1 MHNVFLFILTICFF
15 YSHGNQTTLLGN
27 IKGVDGGKYNNSPVE
42 VLIVNDFITYKQ
54 ERLKQS
60 QTDANGNFKLVFNNS
75 TTNIAILKLGKVERT
90 LFIEPGKSYYISVE
104 AHLKKLSNSKGFFAK
119 DSKKAI
125 IKNSSEGELN
135 YLIDTLD
142 KTCSQF
148 LLNNPYQRK
157 SYKSIK
163 SFTDSIK
170 KIYSAEKNTY
180 FKKYLLFKIAEM
192 QMYVMRKFR
201 NDFVKHHFHPNSNY
215 ANNVQSMHVLN
226 TFFAG
231 NIKHNILSNDNSP
244 FHKAMLQTNLNKML
258 KDISPGTSENRELN
272 ELILLK
278 GILEISEVYYYQ
290 KSHLTATLNKIIETT
305 VHPTHKK
312 IAQNIK
318 KKINDLEIG
327 IAAPELSIQYEETN
341 FNLSDYKGKYVY
353 LCFFRGWDLSFQKEL
368 EIIDYIKERYK
379 NELSIVC
386 VSTDIDIKVYKDFL
400 YQMKNDID
408 HIYHYNFDSKI
419 LLDYK
424 VPDFRM
430 QETSQ
435 WQKPSKYFLI
445 GPAGDIVFNNAKSP
459 SKGFEYDF
467 RLLIGK

>member
-27 IKGVDGGKYNNSPVE
+27 IKGLEGGKYNHSPVE

-60 QTDANGNFKLVFNNS
+60 QTDANGNFKLAFKNS

-90 LFIEPGKSYYISVE
+90 LFIEPGKNYYIPVK
-104 AHLKKLSNSKGFFAK
+104 AYLKRLSNSKGFFAK

-125 IKNSSEGELN
+125 IKNSIKGELN

-142 KTCSQF
+142 KTCSEF
-148 LLNNPYQRK
+148 LLNNPLKRK

-163 SFTDSIK
+163 RFTDSIK
-170 KIYSAEKNTY
+170 KLYSSENNTY

-201 NDFVKHHFHPNSNY
+201 DDFVKHHFKPNSNY

-226 TFFAG
+226 TFFSG

-258 KDISPGTSENRELN
+258 NDISPGTSENRELN

-278 GILEISEVYYYQ
+278 GILEISEVYYYR
-290 KSHLTATLNKIIETT
+290 KSHLTATLNKIIATT
-305 VHPTHKK
+305 VHPTHKE

-327 IAAPELSIQYEETN
+327 IKAPELSIQYDKTN

-379 NELSIVC
+379 NELAIVC

-400 YQMKNDID
+400 SQMKNDID

-424 VPDFRM
+424 VSDFRM
-430 QETSQ
+430 QETNQ

-445 GPAGDIVFNNAKSP
+445 GPVGDIVFNNAKAP